1 MLLCWVVVEVEVEV
15 PLVVDGGGDDGGGI
29 DIIEALAAGAYP
41 PYADGE

>member
-1 MLLCWVVVEVEVEV
+1 MLLCWVVVEVEVEPV
-15 PLVVDGGGDDGGGI
+15 LEGGGDDGGGI

>member
-1 MLLCWVVVEVEVEV
+1 VVVEVEVEPV
-15 PLVVDGGGDDGGGI
+15 LEGGGDDGVGI